1 MEEYIEKKIN
11 DELIKKDFKLWNKES
26 IDFLL
31 FIFEYKKYN
40 VFHNVNLILLNDYIK
55 WYSENMIEDP
65 NIYSLE
71 NLKHIYSLIKEDISN
86 NIYYNYV
93 KILNKLNNVSTND
106 NINNE
111 YTLENILK
119 YILNLV
125 KDPNYY
131 VLIFGIIVTILFKIF
146 NYINIEKPYEKKNI
160 FEFKIP
166 IPDNLI
172 NNSLIKLFL
181 GEKFTI

>member
-1 MEEYIEKKIN
+1 
-11 DELIKKDFKLWNKES
+11 
-26 IDFLL
+26 
-31 FIFEYKKYN
+31 
-40 VFHNVNLILLNDYIK
+40 
-55 WYSENMIEDP
+55 MIEDP

-93 KILNKLNNVSTND
+93 KILNKLNNVNTND
-106 NINNE
+106 NINTE

>member
-11 DELIKKDFKLWNKES
+11 DELIKKDFKLWNKDS

-40 VFHNVNLILLNDYIK
+40 VFHHVNLTLLNDYIK
-55 WYSENMIEDP
+55 WYSENIVEDP

-71 NLKHIYSLIKEDISN
+71 NLKYIHSLIKEDISK
-86 NIYYNYV
+86 NIYYNYI
-93 KILNKLNNVSTND
+93 KILNNLNNVSIND
-106 NINNE
+106 SINND
-111 YTLENILK
+111 YTIENIIT
-119 YILNLV
+119 YILNLL

-146 NYINIEKPYEKKNI
+146 SYINTEKLYEKKNI

-166 IPDNLI
+166 VPDNLI
-172 NNSLIKLFL
+172 NNSLMKLFL
-181 GEKFTI
+181 GDKFNI